1 MLQEREGRK
10 DMEPRSE
17 DGQFEEVTVQ
27 QLPEVEHGNPV
38 STHTHTQTHTQK
50 HTHTSDPQYCFH
62 HSNVEYRPLTL
73 LLLFV
78 QDKTVEIAIRLSP
91 EQLAQ
96 VAPVLEEIIH
106 DIVEER
112 QKGKVFKKM
121 DSIESIKKKKTYST
135 TWPCIF
141 FYYTHLQVIVIGS
154 KPYAVLSLSL
164 SPQPNSQGED
174 TRG

>member
-27 QLPEVEHGNPV
+27 QLPEVEHDNPV
-38 STHTHTQTHTQK
+38 STHTHTQTHTHK

-62 HSNVEYRPLTL
+62 HRNVVEYRPLTL
-73 LLLFV
+73 HLLFV

-106 DIVEER
+106 DIVEEH

-121 DSIESIKKKKTYST
+121 DSIVY
-135 TWPCIF
+135 
-141 FYYTHLQVIVIGS
+141 
-154 KPYAVLSLSL
+154 
-164 SPQPNSQGED
+164 
-174 TRG
+174 